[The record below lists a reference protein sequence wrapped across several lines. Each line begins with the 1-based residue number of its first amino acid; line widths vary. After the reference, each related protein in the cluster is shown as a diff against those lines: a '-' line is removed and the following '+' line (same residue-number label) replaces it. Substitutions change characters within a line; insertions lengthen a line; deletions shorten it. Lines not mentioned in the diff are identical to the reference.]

1 MATFGMTNDQVDAWE
16 KKLQDAQKLVESAGR
31 DICSI
36 QGVGDVWSLCTE
48 VSRDI
53 SKIICQQHRLRWP
66 AHGADGEE

>member
-1 MATFGMTNDQVDAWE
+1 MATFGMTDDQVDAWE

-53 SKIICQQHRLRWP
+53 SKIIGQQHRLRLVSP
-66 AHGADGEE
+66 DTDGEE